1 MIRCRRGSECFVPLI
16 KMRTGNVEAFVT
28 FCQRVPHALGTF
40 SRLCYLQ
47 GGFKPLPL
55 VRFVYPLLFGI
66 LVLTASTASAQEAAV
81 RVPAEQ
87 MPSGYMLESAYPNP
101 FNPSATIGFAVVR
114 TQDVEL
120 SLYNALGRK
129 VRTLFSGQ
137 VQGQTR
143 FEAQVNGEG
152 LPSGLYLVRL
162 VGDSFSTTRRV
173 TLLK

>member
-1 MIRCRRGSECFVPLI
+1 V
-16 KMRTGNVEAFVT
+16 
-28 FCQRVPHALGTF
+28 
-40 SRLCYLQ
+40 RL
-47 GGFKPLPL
+47 
-55 VRFVYPLLFGI
+55 VYALLFGI
-66 LVLTASTASAQEAAV
+66 LMLTASTASAQEDAE
-81 RVPAEQ
+81 RVSPDQ

-101 FNPSATIGFAVVR
+101 FNPTATIGFAVVR
-114 TQDVEL
+114 TQNVEL
-120 SLYNALGRK
+120 GLYNALGRK
-129 VRTLFSGQ
+129 VRTLFSGR

>member
-1 MIRCRRGSECFVPLI
+1 
-16 KMRTGNVEAFVT
+16 MR
-28 FCQRVPHALGTF
+28 
-40 SRLCYLQ
+40 
-47 GGFKPLPL
+47 L
-55 VRFVYPLLFGI
+55 VYALLFGI
-66 LVLTASTASAQEAAV
+66 LMLTASTASAQEDAE
-81 RVPAEQ
+81 RVSPVQ

-114 TQDVEL
+114 TQNVEL
-120 SLYNALGRK
+120 GLYNALGRK
-129 VRTLFSGQ
+129 VRTLFSGRI
-137 VQGQTR
+137 QGQTR

>member
-1 MIRCRRGSECFVPLI
+1 
-16 KMRTGNVEAFVT
+16 MRFFYA
-28 FCQRVPHALGTF
+28 A
-40 SRLCYLQ
+40 
-47 GGFKPLPL
+47 
-55 VRFVYPLLFGI
+55 LFGM
-66 LVLTASTASAQEAAV
+66 LMLTASTAFAQEAAV
-81 RVPAEQ
+81 RIGLDQ
-87 MPSGYMLESAYPNP
+87 MPSGFLLESAYPNP

-120 SLYNALGRK
+120 GLYNALGRK
-129 VRTLFSGQ
+129 VRTLFAGR